1 MKAGELLMA
10 SAWRRFSILTALA
23 VVAMLVTSV
32 LQAAE
37 ETTGDLTPTGSQIG
51 GAERVLLDAA
61 NRDRAAHGLKALQWD
76 AALAAAARAHAQ
88 RMAQHNT
95 LSHQFPGEAPMQDR
109 ARQAGARFSLVAEN
123 VALGPTAAGIHTQWM
138 NSPPHRA
145 NLLDH
150 ELNSVGIAVVQS
162 GGTLF
167 AVEDFSNAVLSL
179 SLGEQEHKVGSQLAA
194 RGLPVNITSG
204 ARKACNRERGYSDV
218 KPQLV
223 LRYEVSDLSRLP
235 DAVVQKLESGK
246 FKSAAVGA
254 CEARDASDFAAFR
267 IAILLF

>member
-1 MKAGELLMA
+1 MA

-23 VVAMLVTSV
+23 VVAMLPTSV

-37 ETTGDLTPTGSQIG
+37 ETTGDRTATGSQIG

-61 NRDRAAHGLKALQWD
+61 NRDRAAHGLQALQWD

-88 RMAQHNT
+88 RMAQHNA

-167 AVEDFSNAVLSL
+167 AVEDFSNAVPSL
-179 SLGEQEHKVGSQLAA
+179 SLG
-194 RGLPVNITSG
+194 
-204 ARKACNRERGYSDV
+204 
-218 KPQLV
+218 
-223 LRYEVSDLSRLP
+223 
-235 DAVVQKLESGK
+235 
-246 FKSAAVGA
+246 
-254 CEARDASDFAAFR
+254 
-267 IAILLF
+267 